1 MFNFQIG
8 MQYYYKRDYKEAVE
22 YFEKMERYFK
32 KARIP
37 FDNGYL
43 SMIVSYYN
51 IGKTE
56 KAKSLYHIL
65 KKQQKLDPRYG
76 DLDMLEKRLFEQ

>member
-1 MFNFQIG
+1 
-8 MQYYYKRDYKEAVE
+8 
-22 YFEKMERYFK
+22 
-32 KARIP
+32 
-37 FDNGYL
+37 
-43 SMIVSYYN
+43 MIVSYYN

-56 KAKSLYHIL
+56 KAKSLYRIL